1 MRQIQEIIEKSIQNR
16 KEKLTPRRYLEIF
29 VSFFKIGA
37 FTIGGGYAML
47 PIIQKEVV
55 EKKKWIDEDSFL
67 NMLALSQSSPGPIA
81 INISIFCGLHI
92 GKLAVIFT
100 LLGTFLPSFII
111 ILLVA
116 IVFTG
121 IEHHEITIKVFN
133 GIRPAVV
140 ALILAPLIKMSKS
153 AGVNIRN
160 FWIPISAAL
169 LVSFAN
175 ISPVYM
181 ILLALIVAILI
192 CYRQNNTENNNQ
204 K

>member
-1 MRQIQEIIEKSIQNR
+1 MQEISEKRIQER
-16 KEKLTPRRYLEIF
+16 KEKLTARQYLEIF
-29 VSFFKIGA
+29 ISFFKIGA

-47 PIIQKEVV
+47 SIIQKEVV
-55 EKKKWIDEDSFL
+55 EKKMWIDEDAFL
-67 NMLALSQSSPGPIA
+67 DMLALSQSSPGPIA
-81 INISIFCGLHI
+81 VNISIFCGLHI
-92 GKLAVIFT
+92 GRLAVIFT

-121 IEHHEITIKVFN
+121 IEHHEITIRVFN

-140 ALILAPLIKMSKS
+140 ALILAPLIKMSKA
-153 AGVNIRN
+153 AGVNLRN
-160 FWIPISAAL
+160 FWIPLSAAL

-175 ISPVYM
+175 ISPIYI
-181 ILLALIVAILI
+181 ILLALIVAVLI
-192 CYRQNNTENNNQ
+192 HYRQNQSLENNQ

>member
-1 MRQIQEIIEKSIQNR
+1 MQEISEKRIQER
-16 KEKLTPRRYLEIF
+16 KEKLTARHYLDIF

-55 EKKKWIDEDSFL
+55 EKKKWIDENAFL
-67 NMLALSQSSPGPIA
+67 DMLALSQSSPGPIA
-81 INISIFCGLHI
+81 VNISIFCGLHI
-92 GKLAVIFT
+92 GQLAVIFT

-121 IEHHEITIKVFN
+121 IEHHEVTIKVFN

-140 ALILAPLIKMSKS
+140 ALILAPLIKMSKA
-153 AGVNIRN
+153 AGVNFRN
-160 FWIPISAAL
+160 FWIPLSAAL
-169 LVSFAN
+169 LVTFAN
-175 ISPVYM
+175 ISPVYI
-181 ILLALIVAILI
+181 ILLALILAILI
-192 CYRQNNTENNNQ
+192 HYRHNKTQKNNQ

>member
-1 MRQIQEIIEKSIQNR
+1 MQEISEKRIQER
-16 KEKLTPRRYLEIF
+16 KEKLTARQYLEIF
-29 VSFFKIGA
+29 ISFFKIGA

-55 EKKKWIDEDSFL
+55 EKKMWIDEDAFL
-67 NMLALSQSSPGPIA
+67 DMLALSQSSPGPIA
-81 INISIFCGLHI
+81 VNISIFCGLHI
-92 GKLAVIFT
+92 GRLAVIFT

-121 IEHHEITIKVFN
+121 IEHHEITIRVFN

-140 ALILAPLIKMSKS
+140 ALILAPLIKMSKA
-153 AGVNIRN
+153 AGVNVRN
-160 FWIPISAAL
+160 FWIPLSAAL

-175 ISPVYM
+175 ISPIYI
-181 ILLALIVAILI
+181 ILLALIVAVLI
-192 CYRQNNTENNNQ
+192 HYRQNQSLKNNQ

>member
-1 MRQIQEIIEKSIQNR
+1 MQERKESRTQS
-16 KEKLTPRRYLEIF
+16 KEKLSPRQYLEIF
-29 VSFFKIGA
+29 LSFFKIGA

-55 EKKKWIDEDSFL
+55 EKKKWISEDAFL
-67 NMLALSQSSPGPIA
+67 DMLALSQSSPGPIA
-81 INISIFCGLHI
+81 VNISIFCGLHI
-92 GKLAVIFT
+92 GHFAVIFT

-140 ALILAPLIKMSKS
+140 AIILAPLIKMSKQ
-153 AGVNIRN
+153 AGVNLRN
-160 FWIPISAAL
+160 LWIPLSAAL
-169 LVSFAN
+169 LVSFAH
-175 ISPVYM
+175 ISPVYI
-181 ILLALIVAILI
+181 ILLAMIISVLLH
-192 CYRQNNTENNNQ
+192 YRENNSQKNNQ
-204 K
+204 